1 MRQSMSTL
9 VLAALCGLACA
20 GKSDTGIPFVE
31 VFTPGEGDYP
41 CIRIP
46 AIARIPTSGRLV
58 AFAEC
63 RRVVGDGCNPTNATT
78 PTAGARRDL
87 CMKYSDD
94 QGKTW
99 SALDVIVKGA
109 MQPVPVWSTVKK
121 ALVLAYNICATC
133 PQAYLNYQ
141 ITSADGVHWSVPVAV
156 NTSPDTAAV
165 GPGSGAGIELWV
177 GANAGKLAFI
187 GHNGYYTYDSVWVS
201 SSTENLDD
209 YKTCTNCKTA
219 LEGQNEAVL
228 VQLPSGTVVA
238 NMRNE
243 HDTACKCRGV
253 AYSHDGGL
261 TFSHRTFDPTLIDPI
276 NQATLQFLPSV
287 QRVAFAN
294 SASTTSRTH
303 GTVRLGHEVH
313 NNGTIEWTTSVLVNE
328 GGYGYSSLV
337 DVDRAGV
344 VGLLWESSG
353 PQCKPDSGVS
363 CRTLF
368 SLVDY
373 DTTEI

>member
-1 MRQSMSTL
+1 MSTL

-63 RRVVGDGCNPTNATT
+63 RRFIGDGCIPINATT

-99 SALDVIVKGA
+99 SALDVIVEGA

-121 ALVLAYNICATC
+121 ALVLAYDGCKAGDYN
-133 PQAYLNYQ
+133 NHQ
-141 ITSADGVHWSVPVAV
+141 IHSADGVHWSAPINVI
-156 NTSPDTAAV
+156 TSPETSMD
-165 GPGSGAGIELWV
+165 GPGSGGGIELWV

-187 GHNGYYTYDSVWVS
+187 GHAGVYTYDSVWVS
-201 SSTENLDD
+201 SSTKNLDD
-209 YKTCTNCKTA
+209 YKTCTNCKTSLAHQDEA
-219 LEGQNEAVL
+219 LL

-238 NMRNE
+238 NMRNAHE
-243 HDTACKCRGV
+243 SPCKCRGV
-253 AYSHDGGL
+253 AYSYDGGL
-261 TFSHRTFDPTLIDPI
+261 TFTPHTYDPTLIDPV
-276 NQATLQFLPSV
+276 NQGTMQFLPSV

-294 SASTTSRTH
+294 AASTTSRSH

-313 NNGTIEWTTSVLVNE
+313 NNGTIEWTTSVVVNK
-328 GGYGYSSLV
+328 GDYGYSSLV